1 MKLFRT
7 KADSEVLLLRY
18 RVYREDELIMSC
30 AMLDDAISTVDK
42 YASNVEHAGA
52 LMLVRDSYSW
62 SKEHVVYS
70 KRSDPR
76 DAQVVVPF
84 VSPFKKG

>member
-7 KADSEVLLLRY
+7 RSDKEVLLLRY
-18 RVYREDELIMSC
+18 RVWREDELIMSC
-30 AMLDDAISTVDK
+30 AMLDDAISTTDK
-42 YASNVEHAGA
+42 YANNVEHAGA

-62 SKEHVVYS
+62 SKELVVYS
-70 KRSDPR
+70 KQSDPR

-84 VSPFKKG
+84 INPFKKG